1 MNNRVVF
8 TGGPG
13 SGKTSVIK
21 FLEQLGYSSATE
33 VGRKVI
39 QTQIERNGVALPWKD
54 KVAFRDAMVL
64 EELNNYKVHGDSVLT
79 FFDRSIIDSY
89 GYSQL
94 EQIAVSEL
102 LLRSCRE
109 LTYHKNVFIF
119 PPWETI
125 YKNDIE
131 RKQDF
136 NEAVATYHEMVN
148 AYKKFGYELIEV
160 PKLSVRERAEF
171 ILEVCSHS
179 VQKPI

>member
-21 FLEQLGYSSATE
+21 FLEQLGYPSATE

-39 QTQIERNGVALPWKD
+39 QTQTERNGTALPWKD
-54 KVAFRDAMVL
+54 KVAFRDAMGL
-64 EELNNYKVHGDSVLT
+64 EELSNYKVHGDSALT

-94 EQIAVSEL
+94 EQIAISEL
-102 LLRSCRE
+102 LLRSCSE
-109 LTYHKNVFIF
+109 LTYHKKVFIF
-119 PPWETI
+119 PPWEAI
-125 YKNDIE
+125 YENDIE

-136 NEAVATYHEMVN
+136 NEAVATYHEMVE
-148 AYKKFGYELIEV
+148 AYEKFGYELIEV
-160 PKLSVRERAEF
+160 PKVSVQERAEF
-171 ILEVCSHS
+171 ILYTVGNG
-179 VQKPI
+179 